1 MTANGTSHRHL
12 LRSEPSTAPG
22 DPLCRLWAL
31 ILKETREILRN
42 PYLLFLIIVPP
53 TIQLLILG
61 GALDPQVRNLKLG
74 VVDHCNSAQSRDLI
88 SSLTNSGVFP
98 LSSSFKDESI
108 ISKKL
113 EDGNLDVAMVI
124 PSDFSSDLFQG
135 HPADVQVLVD
145 GADAYS
151 AGIASAYVLRTVNA
165 FRPTGFNQAFKA
177 KVIADVASRVRI
189 TAHQNSI
196 NQSMP
201 DSTAGSS
208 SLNDDRNGASTTENS
223 LLGGSQMTAAKLVS
237 PDIQVL
243 YNPGLIASWFFVPGV
258 LGACLTLTA
267 TLVASAAVLRERESG
282 TMEQLLMTPAE
293 TWEILMAK
301 VIPLVAFLV
310 ADVCLAT
317 GAAMVVFHLP
327 FRGSFPLFL
336 FASTLYIFVGI
347 GFGMLLGT
355 LCKNQRQSQL
365 TSFFINIPLILLSGS
380 VVPLDTMP
388 AFLQVVSIFNPLR
401 YYVFLARA
409 VVLKGD
415 GLSIVWPEI
424 CILIVA
430 AIILIGLS
438 ANRFNR
444 QIA

>member
-1 MTANGTSHRHL
+1 MS
-12 LRSEPSTAPG
+12 
-22 DPLCRLWAL
+22 RLWAL

-61 GALDPQVRNLKLG
+61 GALDPQVRNLSLG
-74 VVDHCNSAQSRDLI
+74 VVDRCQTEQSRDLI

-98 LSSSFKDESI
+98 SSKAYTDENAVST
-108 ISKKL
+108 KL
-113 EDGNLDVAMVI
+113 DCGTLDVALVI
-124 PSDFSSDLFQG
+124 PKDFSSNLSKG
-135 HPADVQVLVD
+135 TSATVQVLVD

-151 AGIASAYVLRTVNA
+151 ASIASAYVLRTIYA
-165 FRPTGFNQAFKA
+165 FRPSNFNQAFKA
-177 KVIADVASRVRI
+177 KIMADVTRRVRH
-189 TAHQNSI
+189 TAHQKGSSEATAMNA
-196 NQSMP
+196 
-201 DSTAGSS
+201 TAGSTTGSMIGTTS
-208 SLNDDRNGASTTENS
+208 SASSANPLFSGT
-223 LLGGSQMTAAKLVS
+223 QMSASKLVD

-258 LGACLTLTA
+258 LGASLTLTC

-301 VIPLVAFLV
+301 VIPLVAFLM
-310 ADVCLAT
+310 ADVCMAI

-327 FRGSFPLFL
+327 FRGNFLLFL
-336 FASTLYIFVGI
+336 FASALYIFVGI

-388 AFLQVVSIFNPLR
+388 AFLQTVSIFNPLR
-401 YYVFLARA
+401 YYVFIGRA
-409 VVLKGD
+409 VILKGD
-415 GLSIVWPEI
+415 GLNIVWPELCAI
-424 CILIVA
+424 IAA
-430 AIILIGLS
+430 AIILIAVS

-444 QIA
+444 QTV

>member
-1 MTANGTSHRHL
+1 MLPQSDLQAKNNDVSTRDISDKNNAPKRQ
-12 LRSEPSTAPG
+12 RSR
-22 DPLCRLWAL
+22 DPFCRLWAL

-74 VVDHCNSAQSRDLI
+74 VVDHCQTQQSRDLVA
-88 SSLTNSGVFP
+88 SLANSGVFP
-98 LSSSFKDESI
+98 SNSAYKDEKTVSQN
-108 ISKKL
+108 L
-113 EDGNLDVAMVI
+113 NDGKLDVGVVI
-124 PSDFSSDLFQG
+124 PKDFSADLSRG
-135 HPADVQVLVD
+135 KTAEVQVLID

-151 AGIASAYVLRTVNA
+151 AGIASAYVQRTVNA
-165 FRPTGFNQAFKA
+165 FKPEGFNQAFKA
-177 KVIADVASRVRI
+177 QIIAAVTNRVAM
-189 TAHQNSI
+189 TAHKKVTSE
-196 NQSMP
+196 
-201 DSTAGSS
+201 AGTPGKSPLFS
-208 SLNDDRNGASTTENS
+208 GT
-223 LLGGSQMTAAKLVS
+223 QMSVSKLVD

-258 LGACLTLTA
+258 LGASLTLTA

-301 VIPLVAFLV
+301 VIPLVGFLG
-310 ADVCLAT
+310 ADVCMAI
-317 GAAMVVFHLP
+317 GAAMFFFHLP
-327 FRGSFPLFL
+327 FRGNFLLFL
-336 FASTLYIFVGI
+336 FASILYIFVGI

-380 VVPLDTMP
+380 VVPLETMP
-388 AFLQVVSIFNPLR
+388 AFLQAVATFNPLR

-409 VVLKGD
+409 VILKGD
-415 GLSIVWPEI
+415 GLNIVWPEI
-424 CILIVA
+424 VILISA

-444 QIA
+444 QIT